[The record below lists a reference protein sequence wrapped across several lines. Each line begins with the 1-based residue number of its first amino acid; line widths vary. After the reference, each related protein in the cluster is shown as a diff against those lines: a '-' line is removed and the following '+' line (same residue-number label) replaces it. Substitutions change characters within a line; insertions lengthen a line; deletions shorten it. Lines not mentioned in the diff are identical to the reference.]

1 MVGDKEHE
9 RAPIGPS
16 ACFRAIRSLSRGLPG
31 GGEDVDGPSLI
42 LPAMAHAFSD
52 GGGGGPGPSTRAA
65 RTRLPAYAALGHGR
79 PSILRTFSD
88 RDDDGARTRSLDTAA
103 GALSDSHAAGA
114 RRGTTGARSGTV
126 RGKRPTALAQ
136 AAAAAAAAEQQDP
149 VHSLVSNDHCKYLCY
164 LMCAAG

>member
-1 MVGDKEHE
+1 MVDDKEL
-9 RAPIGPS
+9 RRQAPIGVS
-16 ACFRAIRSLSRGLPG
+16 ACFRAIRSVSRGLPG

-52 GGGGGPGPSTRAA
+52 GGGGGGPGPSTRAA
-65 RTRLPAYAALGHGR
+65 RSYAALGHGR

-103 GALSDSHAAGA
+103 GALSDSHAAGV

-149 VHSLVSNDHCKYLCY
+149 VHSLVSNDHCAYLYC